1 MALDQGIERL
11 LRSLSNDL
19 EVSTTRQRQSL
30 LIHFSPRRVVLLHP
44 DCLTLTMTELRDRLS
59 TTGRDGPRGTPP
71 PPTRLP
77 VHRAS
82 YTRLPESTA

>member
-1 MALDQGIERL
+1 MSHGSGLERL

-19 EVSTTRQRQSL
+19 EVSTTRRRHTL
-30 LIHFSPRRVVLLHP
+30 WIHFSPRLAVLLHP

-82 YTRLPESTA
+82 